1 MTRRPAPIDLDALIA
16 ELAAKMPGLTV
27 NGVPVAAPTAAP
39 VDEDAEEREF
49 QAAVVKEAKANG
61 WKVFHVH
68 NSRKSE
74 RGWPDLAMAR
84 GNRLLLWE
92 LKTATGT
99 LDAPQE
105 TWREVLSGI
114 GGTVEYAVLRP
125 ADWPAIVQE
134 LTTTPAAPERGA
146 T

>member
-1 MTRRPAPIDLDALIA
+1 MTRRPARPSVDDLIA

-27 NGVPVAAPTAAP
+27 NGVPVTSPTPPP

-61 WKVFHVH
+61 WLCFHVH

-114 GGTVEYAVLRP
+114 GGTVEYAVKRP
-125 ADWPAIVQE
+125 ADWPAIVRE
-134 LTTTPAAPERGA
+134 LSPTQTEKASTP
-146 T
+146 

>member
-1 MTRRPAPIDLDALIA
+1 MPTARATKEEIANWERRGLI
-16 ELAAKMPGLTV
+16 
-27 NGVPVAAPTAAP
+27 PVAAPTAAP

-92 LKTATGT
+92 LKTKWGELRADQATWG
-99 LDAPQE
+99 
-105 TWREVLSGI
+105 EVLSAI
-114 GGTVEYAVLRP
+114 GGNVEYAVLRP
-125 ADWPAIVQE
+125 ADWPAIVTT
-134 LTTTPAAPERGA
+134 LSTTPAAPERGCK
-146 T
+146 